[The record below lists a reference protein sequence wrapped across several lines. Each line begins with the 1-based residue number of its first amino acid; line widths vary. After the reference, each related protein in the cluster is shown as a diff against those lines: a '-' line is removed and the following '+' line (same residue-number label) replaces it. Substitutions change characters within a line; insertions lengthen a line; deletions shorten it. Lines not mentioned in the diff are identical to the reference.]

1 MADVEQ
7 LAVAL
12 AEQPRELD
20 AIAEHIDND
29 DVTSLAMA
37 LGSRPGE
44 GSAATSSVMSVST
57 TAPIWP
63 YPRRRAGEGGC
74 AACGGSAAAEIGGLA
89 SSGASTGDGSI
100 VAAVLS
106 RSCSPGSAGGAA
118 LSAPS
123 GSVARAEAAL
133 LSRAARFMGPPNLE
147 TSILGRV

>member
-1 MADVEQ
+1 MADPEQ

-29 DVTSLAMA
+29 DVTSLAM
-37 LGSRPGE
+37 
-44 GSAATSSVMSVST
+44 
-57 TAPIWP
+57 
-63 YPRRRAGEGGC
+63 
-74 AACGGSAAAEIGGLA
+74 
-89 SSGASTGDGSI
+89 
-100 VAAVLS
+100 
-106 RSCSPGSAGGAA
+106 
-118 LSAPS
+118 PS

>member
-1 MADVEQ
+1 MADAEQ

-37 LGSRPGE
+37 LDPQPSWVRTE
-44 GSAATSSVMSVST
+44 A
-57 TAPIWP
+57 
-63 YPRRRAGEGGC
+63 
-74 AACGGSAAAEIGGLA
+74 
-89 SSGASTGDGSI
+89 
-100 VAAVLS
+100 
-106 RSCSPGSAGGAA
+106 
-118 LSAPS
+118 APS
-123 GSVARAEAAL
+123 GLVARAEAAAL

>member
-1 MADVEQ
+1 MADPEQ

-37 LGSRPGE
+37 LDPQ
-44 GSAATSSVMSVST
+44 
-57 TAPIWP
+57 P
-63 YPRRRAGEGGC
+63 
-74 AACGGSAAAEIGGLA
+74 
-89 SSGASTGDGSI
+89 
-100 VAAVLS
+100 
-106 RSCSPGSAGGAA
+106 
-118 LSAPS
+118 